1 MHAAASLMSFRLPED
16 AVIAQTSRIMISRR
30 QAGCSYSA
38 RLRGRETMRKGAGC
52 RPLRRDAP
60 PYGNVSCHPRVDGRG
75 GSGTCGAATRCS
87 VRRSL
92 DAPSLL
98 ALYPNLMPRSLRLS
112 RGKSKRI
119 HNARYFSQHGFE
131 ADSRTESKSRSPV
144 PASLQKRPRKRGRC
158 TWRRRHSLRCTQ
170 RVWACTP

>member
-60 PYGNVSCHPRVDGRG
+60 PYGNVSCHPRVDGRVEVG
-75 GSGTCGAATRCS
+75 PAGLRRS